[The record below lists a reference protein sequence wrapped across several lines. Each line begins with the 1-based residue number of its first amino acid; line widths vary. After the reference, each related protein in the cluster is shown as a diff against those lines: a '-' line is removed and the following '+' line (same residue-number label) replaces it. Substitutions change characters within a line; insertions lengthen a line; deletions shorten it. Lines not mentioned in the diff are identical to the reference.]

1 MPTIGYDPDF
11 APISFTAEDGEAEGR
26 AINTLREA
34 AERAG
39 VECRFVPVELLK
51 QDAFLEAGIVDV
63 LAAMALTPER
73 CERFNMS
80 APYLDTG
87 AAWFA
92 LKSFDPELVPAGTS
106 VVTPAAGPLNSV
118 VSARWP
124 HLNVLAATGYD
135 DALKQV
141 VEGGAM
147 AATLNIDVGRFLCER
162 DFSDQFMLPESP
174 FFEVSLALA
183 CRKGRR
189 GGQLDQLFGAIG
201 FAD

>member
-87 AAWFA
+87 AVG
-92 LKSFDPELVPAGTS
+92 LT
-106 VVTPAAGPLNSV
+106 AAGLLDIRDRNAIPLAERNRV
-118 VSARWP
+118 RQLVTEQNTDWEALYQEIARINGHPEW
-124 HLNVLAATGYD
+124 V
-135 DALKQV
+135 
-141 VEGGAM
+141 
-147 AATLNIDVGRFLCER
+147 
-162 DFSDQFMLPESP
+162 DQI
-174 FFEVSLALA
+174 
-183 CRKGRR
+183 RKV
-189 GGQLDQLFGAIG
+189 
-201 FAD
+201 FADRWVAKASPGWYHRDAGGSWQRK